1 MVAWF
6 VLLTGSVPVHPSY
19 MKRFCNKSTDSINE
33 SNWYKNIIDLF
44 LLAKPNQKKHLKE
57 LI

>member
-6 VLLTGSVPVHPSY
+6 VLLTGGVPVRPSY
-19 MKRFCNKSTDSINE
+19 MKLFCNKSTVLINE
-33 SNWYKNIIDLF
+33 PNWNKTIIDLL
-44 LLAKPNQKKHLKE
+44 LLAKPNKKKHLKE